1 MKATPDRMNRAT
13 VFFRDRLLDAGGEWR
28 IARRKLNVLM
38 SELAAPIPAG
48 TTMLPSILDLAD
60 RS

>member
-1 MKATPDRMNRAT
+1 
-13 VFFRDRLLDAGGEWR
+13 
-28 IARRKLNVLM
+28 M